1 MQQDTAADRR
11 SMYSDNK
18 LKLGFFGPNCSSG
31 RFVTK
36 APERWS
42 GSWEDNLRL
51 AHMADEAG
59 IEFLLPIARWKGHGG
74 ETDYQGSTWETITW
88 ATGLLAQTE
97 HVTVFG
103 TVHATLFPPLIAAK
117 QMVTAD
123 HVGHG
128 RFGLNLVCGSN
139 EGEFEMFG
147 VTPGDHARRYRQGQE
162 WLDVVRRTWERD
174 DFNFEGEFFNLKGV
188 REKPKPYG
196 GINPLIMNAG
206 ASGEGRAFALRNC
219 DAWFTT
225 IRLETLEQATLE
237 EASQVVL
244 GAKAEARAAGHEIDA
259 YTVGIIVCRPTRKE
273 AEEFHRYVT
282 EEQADWGA
290 VDNIIELRG
299 LSGRLPA
306 DLAKLRRDLANG
318 KGGLLFIGSPD
329 DVAGYLA
336 KVSAAGFTGC
346 GMSFVNYADEFPY
359 FRAEVLPRLE
369 RLGVRQPPD
378 ASIGERRLETAS
390 SGAR

>member
-1 MQQDTAADRR
+1 MAGSQDCMAGRL
-11 SMYSDNK
+11 SMYNDNQ

-51 AHMADEAG
+51 AQMADESG
-59 IEFLLPIARWKGHGG
+59 IDFLLPIARWKGHGG

-88 ATGLLAQTE
+88 ATGLLAQTKR
-97 HVTVFG
+97 VTVFG

-123 HVGHG
+123 HVSNG

-147 VTPGDHARRYRQGQE
+147 TTPGDHARRYRQGQE
-162 WLDVVRRTWERD
+162 WLDVVRTIWERD
-174 DFNFEGEFFNLKGV
+174 DFDFKGEFYDLKGV

-196 GINPLIMNAG
+196 GSRPLIMNAG
-206 ASGEGRAFALRNC
+206 SSGEGRAFALRNC
-219 DAWFTT
+219 DAWFTN
-225 IRLETLEQATLE
+225 IKLETLQQASIE
-237 EASQVVL
+237 EASQAVL
-244 GAKAEARAAGHEIDA
+244 SAKAEARAAGHEIDA
-259 YTVGIIVCRPTRKE
+259 YTVGVIICKPTRKE
-273 AEEFHRYVT
+273 AEEFHHYISV
-282 EEQADWGA
+282 EQADWGA
-290 VDNIIELRG
+290 IDNIIEVRT
-299 LSGRLPA
+299 RDQPLPA
-306 DLAKLRRDLANG
+306 DLDRMRRDLANG
-318 KGGLLFIGSPD
+318 KGGLPFIGSPD

-346 GMSFVNYADEFPY
+346 GLSFVNYAGEFPY

-369 RLGVRQPPD
+369 RLGLRQP
-378 ASIGERRLETAS
+378 S
-390 SGAR
+390 

>member
-1 MQQDTAADRR
+1 MAGRL
-11 SMYSDNK
+11 SMYNENK

-42 GSWEDNLRL
+42 GGWDDNVRM
-51 AHMADEAG
+51 ARMADEAG
-59 IEFLLPIARWKGHGG
+59 IDFLLPIARWKGHGG

-88 ATGLLAQTE
+88 ASGLLAFTNRL
-97 HVTVFG
+97 TVFG

-123 HVGHG
+123 HISHG

-162 WLDVVRRTWERD
+162 WLDVLRLIWERD
-174 DFNFEGEFFNLKGV
+174 DFDFKGEFFDLKGV

-196 GINPLIMNAG
+196 GSLPLIMNAG

-219 DAWFTT
+219 DAWFTS
-225 IRLETLEQATLE
+225 IRLETLEQASLE
-237 EASQVVL
+237 EASEVVL
-244 GAKAEARAAGHEIDA
+244 AAQAEARAAGHEIGA
-259 YTVGIIVCRPTRKE
+259 YTVGTIVCRPTRKE
-273 AEEFHRYVT
+273 AQEFHRYVT
-282 EEQADWGA
+282 VECADWEA
-290 VDNIIELRG
+290 IDNIIEMRG
-299 LSGRLPA
+299 RNRDLPA
-306 DLAKLRRDLANG
+306 DVERLRRDLANG

-336 KVSAAGFTGC
+336 KVSGAGFTGC

-369 RLGVRQPPD
+369 SMGLRTPEWTLKEAV
-378 ASIGERRLETAS
+378 
-390 SGAR
+390 

>member
-1 MQQDTAADRR
+1 
-11 SMYSDNK
+11 MYNDNQ

-51 AHMADEAG
+51 AQMADESG
-59 IEFLLPIARWKGHGG
+59 IDFLLPIARWKGHGG

-88 ATGLLAQTE
+88 ATGLLAQTKR
-97 HVTVFG
+97 VTVFG

-123 HVGHG
+123 HVSNG

-147 VTPGDHARRYRQGQE
+147 TTPGDHARRYRQGQE
-162 WLDVVRRTWERD
+162 WLDVVRTIWERD
-174 DFNFEGEFFNLKGV
+174 DFDFKGEFYDLKGV

-196 GINPLIMNAG
+196 GSRPLIMNAG
-206 ASGEGRAFALRNC
+206 SSGEGRAFALRNC
-219 DAWFTT
+219 DAWFTN
-225 IRLETLEQATLE
+225 IKLETLQQASIE
-237 EASQVVL
+237 EASQAVL
-244 GAKAEARAAGHEIDA
+244 SAKAEARAAGHEIDA
-259 YTVGIIVCRPTRKE
+259 YTVGVIICKPTRKE
-273 AEEFHRYVT
+273 AEEFHHYISV
-282 EEQADWGA
+282 EQADWGA
-290 VDNIIELRG
+290 IDNIIEVRT
-299 LSGRLPA
+299 RDQPLPA
-306 DLAKLRRDLANG
+306 DLDRMRRDLANG
-318 KGGLLFIGSPD
+318 KGGLPFIGSPD

-346 GMSFVNYADEFPY
+346 GLSFVNYAGEFPY

-369 RLGVRQPPD
+369 RLGLRQP
-378 ASIGERRLETAS
+378 S
-390 SGAR
+390 